1 MASAN
6 RVLVQQTTN
15 QHTLISRVAAELK
28 FTVHDLDDERLLKV
42 WNDCEEH
49 VKKHHWD
56 ADCLWAVN
64 VDYLQ
69 DQVLKAVHSQVRK
82 YFAFAYAFACFH
94 LLTSP
99 VHNAGIKAAPLDL
112 GPPSKVFGSPFSHGV
127 LEWCYNHAVADNA
140 PYMKARGAF
149 HNLSEVTLRL
159 EDRKNMWK
167 SGQVPGLVH
176 DYHVCPQPGMVW
188 IPQIGQV
195 CFESCVGE
203 TPERARSVL
212 DEATKLVGGRD
223 LVLAHGILPNDHMAL
238 VVEFAPDADAKSP
251 AARLQYKMA
260 LLDLYEWQTWLLR
273 GEVVMLDECL
283 RGILR
288 ARLQAGGQAQP
299 SWFLEERKRL
309 VNHYWTQ
316 DSSVLLAA
324 QHAAMTFDARHRA
337 KTLLDG
343 VPKND
348 EEATLGRLV
357 QFVDCKSA
365 ESILP
370 LAERQAMVKQL
381 AKPWVTL
388 HIMRLW
394 GQAGATGNLDAMV
407 DELVDFVRAV
417 PSGKPKHEPLATI
430 SPPRHRWELMV
441 QSLGNLDMLKRVEEA
456 MLETERAYLAGEPE
470 QSEQPAEGIQ

>member
-15 QHTLISRVAAELK
+15 QHTLISRVATELK

-42 WNDCEEH
+42 WNDCEER
-49 VKKHHWD
+49 VKKIHWD
-56 ADCLWAVN
+56 ADWLWAVN

-69 DQVLKAVHSQVRK
+69 DQVLKAVHSQVRR
-82 YFAFAYAFACFH
+82 
-94 LLTSP
+94 
-99 VHNAGIKAAPLDL
+99 PLDL

-223 LVLAHGILPNDHMAL
+223 LVLAHGMLPNEHMAL
-238 VVEFAPDADAKSP
+238 VLEFAPGADAESP
-251 AARLQYKMA
+251 AARLQYKRA
-260 LLDLYEWQTWLLR
+260 LLDLHEWQTWLLR
-273 GEVVMLDECL
+273 GQVVMLDECL

-288 ARLQAGGQAQP
+288 VRLQAGGQAQP
-299 SWFLEERKRL
+299 PWFLEERKWL
-309 VNHYWTQ
+309 VNYYWTQ
-316 DSSVLLAA
+316 ESSVLLAA
-324 QHAAMTFDARHRA
+324 QHAALTFDKRHRA

-357 QFVDCKSA
+357 QFVDCKGADSV
-365 ESILP
+365 LP

-394 GQAGATGNLDAMV
+394 GKAGATGNLDATV
-407 DELVDFVRAV
+407 DELVDFVRAA
-417 PSGKPKHEPLATI
+417 PSGQAKHEPWATI

-441 QSLGNLDMLKRVEEA
+441 QSLGKLDMLKRVEEA
-456 MLETERAYLAGEPE
+456 MLETERADLAGEPE
-470 QSEQPAEGIQ
+470 PEQPDEGVQWPEKLLITPGAMEHLEGQH